1 MAGSLNKIYI
11 MGNLGKDPELKQTQS
26 QKSYTNMSVATTET
40 YKDKDGNKQDSTQW
54 HTVSVWGKQ
63 AEHCT
68 KYLAKGSSVLV
79 EGTVRYESY
88 EKDGDKKYFTKI
100 LAQKVVFLGSKRD
113 KGQSEPPLPD
123 DIPF

>member
-26 QKSYTNMSVATTET
+26 QKSYTNMSVATTEV
-40 YKDKDGNKQDSTQW
+40 YKDRDGNKQDSTQW

-63 AEHCT
+63 AEHCC
-68 KYLAKGSSVLV
+68 KYLTKGSSVLV
-79 EGTVRYESY
+79 EGTVKYESY
-88 EKDGDKKYFTKI
+88 EKDGEKKYFTKI
-100 LAQKVVFLGSKRD
+100 LAQKVLFLGSKKD
-113 KGQSEPPLPD
+113 KGQDEPPLPD